1 MSILGRPR
9 VAAVLARAMQ
19 VLVTATA
26 SRVAKRTAA
35 VFPEFPGRTTTITV
49 PTSVA
54 PAPVVVHHPADAT
67 RPPPVQVNFHGGGF
81 VMPGVWLDDPLCR
94 YLAAEAGV
102 VVVNVDYVVAPQHR
116 FPAPPHQAYEVVRW
130 VAEHGAEHGWDGGRL
145 TVGGQSAGGSLAAAV
160 ARLALERGG
169 PAIAAQVLHYPALDL
184 STPGRDKTSTI
195 AKPMLRPWMGEV
207 FDGAYLPDRA
217 ARADR
222 LVSPA
227 GAADTADLTG
237 IAPALVLT
245 PAHDRLHAVR
255 GTPAGGWARCWST
268 GTCRTPTTA
277 TTWVE
282 PSRPGRA
289 TRSSRGTSRGPPGAD
304 RCQPACPCQAKGAS
318 RSSSGA
324 PVSRL
329 ARVDVV

>member
-1 MSILGRPR
+1 MPTAVPAGAMEEDMSILGRPR
-9 VAAVLARAMQ
+9 VAAVLSRAMQ

-54 PAPVVVHHPADAT
+54 PAPSSSTTPRT
-67 RPPPVQVNFHGGGF
+67 RRDRRPCTSIHGGGF
-81 VMPGVWLDDPLCR
+81 AMPGVRGWTTRCAGTCR
-94 YLAAEAGV
+94 RGRCRGRQRRLRRRAA
-102 VVVNVDYVVAPQHR
+102 APV
-116 FPAPPHQAYEVVRW
+116 PAPPHQAYAVVRW

-160 ARLALERGG
+160 ARPALERGG

-237 IAPALVLT
+237 IAPALVIT
-245 PAHDRLHAVR
+245 PAHDRLHAEGARYAERLR
-255 GTPAGGWARCWST
+255 GVGALLEHRDVPDADHGYDVGRAEPARESYALIARHV
-268 GTCRTPTTA
+268 A
-277 TTWVE
+277 
-282 PSRPGRA
+282 RA
-289 TRSSRGTSRGPPGAD
+289 TRG
-304 RCQPACPCQAKGAS
+304 
-318 RSSSGA
+318 
-324 PVSRL
+324 
-329 ARVDVV
+329 